1 MVLTLML
8 NGSTTQF
15 LLHFLGM
22 DRLSASKRRI
32 LEYTKFEMRK
42 KALEAFRD
50 LGEDEEL
57 GPADWLTVKRYI
69 KSLGNVEGEQVHP
82 HDTSEMGDNH
92 VEMNIKDIRV
102 RLLNGVQAAYWVML
116 DEGRITES
124 TANILMQSV
133 DEALDKVAHEP
144 LCDWKGLKRN
154 VHFPSYYR
162 VLQGP
167 VLPRK
172 LVTFFVVQRLESAC
186 YICATFLR
194 AHRTARQQLYDF
206 IGESE
211 IASMVIN
218 ESEAEGEEA
227 RNFLEDVRISFPEVL
242 RVVKTRQATHS
253 VLKHLIHY
261 VESLEKA
268 GLLEEKEMLHLHEAV
283 QTDLKRLLRNPPLV
297 KLPKIGDLISSHP
310 LLGALPAEPRLH
322 LVGSTKEI
330 VKLRG
335 LTLCKEGSRPNGIWL
350 ISNGVVKWASNSRR
364 GKLALH
370 PIFTHGSTLG
380 LYEVLIGKPY
390 LCDMIA
396 DSVVVCFFI
405 ETQKVQS
412 LLGSYP
418 EVEDFLWKE
427 SVIVLAKILLPQ
439 IFEKMSM
446 QDLRVLISE
455 SSTMNTYLSGESVEV
470 PSHSIGLLL
479 EGFIKS
485 HFPMEEIIAPPAVLW
500 PGKGNLSCMSHE
512 GSGYCRSTS
521 FSHHGVT
528 YHVETRARVI
538 LFDMG
543 VQAGALQRPKSS
555 FLQHEKSTTSLV
567 REHGGLLSWP
577 ENCFKSEQHQED
589 TRGMDEH
596 VDLLGTAMQLS
607 IFGSK
612 VENITQRGFG
622 FEGAGPEKT
631 SAFLSLSYPRVPVE
645 RRTLTSVKSEGSA
658 NVKKRLEEESA
669 ARETPG
675 PPPSHSRKPSHF
687 QESSDDS
694 GPEDDVIVR
703 IDSPSRLSFQQGA

>member
-1 MVLTLML
+1 M
-8 NGSTTQF
+8 
-15 LLHFLGM
+15 
-22 DRLSASKRRI
+22 
-32 LEYTKFEMRK
+32 
-42 KALEAFRD
+42 
-50 LGEDEEL
+50 
-57 GPADWLTVKRYI
+57 
-69 KSLGNVEGEQVHP
+69 
-82 HDTSEMGDNH
+82 
-92 VEMNIKDIRV
+92 
-102 RLLNGVQAAYWVML
+102 
-116 DEGRITES
+116 
-124 TANILMQSV
+124 
-133 DEALDKVAHEP
+133 
-144 LCDWKGLKRN
+144 
-154 VHFPSYYR
+154 
-162 VLQGP
+162 
-167 VLPRK
+167 
-172 LVTFFVVQRLESAC
+172 
-186 YICATFLR
+186 
-194 AHRTARQQLYDF
+194 
-206 IGESE
+206 
-211 IASMVIN
+211 
-218 ESEAEGEEA
+218 
-227 RNFLEDVRISFPEVL
+227 
-242 RVVKTRQATHS
+242 
-253 VLKHLIHY
+253 
-261 VESLEKA
+261 
-268 GLLEEKEMLHLHEAV
+268 
-283 QTDLKRLLRNPPLV
+283 KRLLRNPPLV
-297 KLPKIGDLISSHP
+297 KLPKIGDLISTHP

-335 LTLCKEGSRPNGIWL
+335 LTLYKEGSRPNGIWL

-412 LLGSYP
+412 LLGYYP

-427 SVIVLAKILLPQ
+427 SAIVLAKILLPQ

-512 GSGYCRSTS
+512 GSGYYRSTS

-543 VQAGALQRPKSS
+543 VQAGALQRPKS

-612 VENITQRGFG
+612 VENITHRRFG
-622 FEGAGPEKT
+622 FEGEGPEKT